1 MVPALLMRGML
12 IGILAG
18 LLAFGFARIFGE
30 PPVELAIALEGGPSH
45 SHGHG
50 DAGQAHGDAEEPE
63 LVSRAVQSGLG
74 LLTGAVVYG
83 AALGGIFALVFAYA
97 QGRLGAIGPRG
108 TAALLALAGFA
119 VIYLV
124 PQIKYPAS
132 PPAVSSP
139 ETIGPRTALYLSMVL
154 FSLAAAVA
162 ALAGGRRAARVL
174 GLWNGAILGG
184 GLYLGAVTA
193 AMLALPAVNEMP
205 AEFPAA
211 LLWDFRLA
219 AVGMQGVLWT
229 ALGLGF
235 GLLAERRL
243 GSAGIRRPGL
253 AQAV

>member
-18 LLAFGFARIFGE
+18 MLAFGFARIFGE
-30 PPVELAIALEGGPSH
+30 PPVEHAIALEGGPSH

-50 DAGQAHGDAEEPE
+50 EAVEAPADAEEPE
-63 LVSRAVQSGLG
+63 LVSREVQGGFG
-74 LLTGAVVYG
+74 LLTGTVVYG
-83 AALGGIFALVFAYA
+83 AALGGILALVFAYA

-108 TAALLALAGFA
+108 TAALLALAGFV

-124 PQIKYPAS
+124 PQLKYPAS

-154 FSLAAAVA
+154 FSLAAAIA
-162 ALAGGRRAARVL
+162 ALTGGRRASRAL

-184 GLYLGAVTA
+184 GLYLVAVTA
-193 AMLALPAVNEMP
+193 AMVALPAVNEMP

-219 AVGMQGVLWT
+219 ALGTQAVLWA

-235 GLLAERRL
+235 GVLAERRIGAPRTAARGAL
-243 GSAGIRRPGL
+243 RA
-253 AQAV
+253 A

>member
-18 LLAFGFARIFGE
+18 LLAFGFARVFGE
-30 PPVELAIALEGGPSH
+30 PPVERAIALEGAPSH
-45 SHGHG
+45 SHGGGDTADTHG
-50 DAGQAHGDAEEPE
+50 AADEPE
-63 LVSRAVQSGLG
+63 LVSRDVQRGLG
-74 LLTGAVVYG
+74 LLTGTVVYG
-83 AALGGIFALVFAYA
+83 AALGGILALVFAYA
-97 QGRLGAIGPRG
+97 QGRLGAIGPRA

-132 PPAVSSP
+132 PPVVSSP

-162 ALAGGRRAARVL
+162 ALAGGRRAARAL

-184 GLYLGAVTA
+184 ALYLGAVTA
-193 AMLALPAVNEMP
+193 AMLALPAVTEMP

-219 AVGMQGVLWT
+219 AVGTQAVLWA

-235 GLLAERRL
+235 GLVAERRL
-243 GSAGIRRPGL
+243 EAARGSGL
-253 AQAV
+253 LRAA